1 MSFKRVIPLA
11 ILAMVG
17 ASTAAFAART
27 PTDRGSDQTIHHRR
41 HVVLHRQ
48 HRMPAAPHRDFGD
61 LRWNLP
67 QGWPHT

>member
-27 PTDRGSDQTIHHRR
+27 STDSGSDRTIHHRR

-48 HRMPAAPHRDFGD
+48 DQVPAATRSGELP
-61 LRWNLP
+61 WNLP
-67 QGWPHT
+67 QGWPQT

>member
-1 MSFKRVIPLA
+1 MSFKRIVPLA

-27 PTDRGSDQTIHHRR
+27 PTDSASEQTIHHRR
-41 HVVLHRQ
+41 HVVLHR
-48 HRMPAAPHRDFGD
+48 RDRAPDAPRWNSGD